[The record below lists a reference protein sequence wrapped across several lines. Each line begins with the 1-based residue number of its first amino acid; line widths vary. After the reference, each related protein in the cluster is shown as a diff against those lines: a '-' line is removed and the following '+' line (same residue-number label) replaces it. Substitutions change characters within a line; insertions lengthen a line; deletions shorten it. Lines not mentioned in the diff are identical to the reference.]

1 MASSEHFRK
10 IEIASS
16 EHFVNFPQAGISLLL
31 IGLTKSRAIEYMLT
45 RVRACEQLQKFC
57 EHEQASTRLIFA
69 SNSSKGQFL
78 RALLNWMGPF
88 DTPLMHADSFLYISR
103 VAASIFSVYNW
114 SITANLRIFL
124 HDVLFLRHAP
134 YLAEWG
140 TNAND
145 RWKYRQ
151 DCLHF

>member
-10 IEIASS
+10 IEIASN
-16 EHFVNFPQAGISLLL
+16 EHFEYFVNFPRAGISLLL

-45 RVRACEQLQKFC
+45 RVRACEELQKFC

-103 VAASIFSVYNW
+103 AAASKNHTFSNRFLCLQLKHYRKSSDIFARCPFLTSR
-114 SITANLRIFL
+114 SIFGRVG
-124 HDVLFLRHAP
+124 D
-134 YLAEWG
+134 
-140 TNAND
+140 
-145 RWKYRQ
+145 
-151 DCLHF
+151 